1 MMGPPMTAGIR
12 VCPGCGIIAPL
23 GRTACSVCNASFGAT
38 APVAPGRLGPM
49 LFACIHGCDFTCS
62 ACGKRSPLATIDVS
76 GQVECMCCGIT
87 QAFDAVQWTDAL
99 GHAHDVVDLAGPS
112 PDGQNPV
119 PGRSIAGKSRHAKIG
134 TEFTSSTKTQN
145 TMIMDGS
152 GTRTHSLRTTVS
164 PGHPLCTA
172 CRVPLEV
179 MLDPNGVTR
188 TRCPRCNDGATYA
201 LPPDAMATYG
211 SLRGVI
217 AGEQRTDRPVA
228 RTARGQ
234 GGVEAVVCPQCGAA
248 LAAGEGEMV
257 KCTFCSITARVP
269 GKLARR
275 QRQGAP
281 PPMVPFWVL
290 LDGLSPGRKKLLRGR
305 SEDDDDDADDDD
317 DDDDGGA
324 AYAPPGV
331 GAPFVN
337 PGAVPPWAHPN
348 LHRTPR
354 PKSSLMGVII
364 GISVVVVLVLV
375 GLGVGA
381 ALYLQADDDGSPHPA
396 TPAATAAPTATA
408 TAAAKRKR

>member
-1 MMGPPMTAGIR
+1 
-12 VCPGCGIIAPL
+12 
-23 GRTACSVCNASFGAT
+23 
-38 APVAPGRLGPM
+38 
-49 LFACIHGCDFTCS
+49 
-62 ACGKRSPLATIDVS
+62 
-76 GQVECMCCGIT
+76 MCCGIA

-99 GHAHDVVDLAGPS
+99 GHAHDVADLAGPS
-112 PDGQNPV
+112 PEGQNPV

-145 TMIMDGS
+145 TMIMDGR

-179 MLDPNGVTR
+179 VLEPNGISR

-201 LPPDAMATYG
+201 LPSNANAIYG
-211 SLRGVI
+211 ALRGMI
-217 AGEQRTDRPVA
+217 ACDQRTDRPVA

-269 GKLARR
+269 SKLARR

-290 LDGLSPGRKKLLRGR
+290 LEGLSPGRKKLLRGR
-305 SEDDDDDADDDD
+305 TEDDDD
-317 DDDDGGA
+317 DDDDHGSA
-324 AYAPPGV
+324 AYAPSGL
-331 GAPFVN
+331 GAPFIN
-337 PGAVPPWAHPN
+337 PGAPSGAPPWAHPN
-348 LHRTPR
+348 VHRAAP
-354 PKSSLMGVII
+354 PKSSIMGIII
-364 GISVVVVLVLV
+364 GIAVVVMLLLV

-381 ALYLQADDDGSPHPA
+381 AIYFQADDDGPSRAAPA
-396 TPAATAAPTATA
+396 TPAASV
-408 TAAAKRKR
+408 RSRRGR